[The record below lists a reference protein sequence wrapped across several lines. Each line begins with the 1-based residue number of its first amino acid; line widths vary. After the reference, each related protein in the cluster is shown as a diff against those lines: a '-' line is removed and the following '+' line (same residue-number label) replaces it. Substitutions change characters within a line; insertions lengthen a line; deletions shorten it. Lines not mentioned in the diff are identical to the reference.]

1 MRKWDCAWVLTSY
14 IFQYAC
20 DSSLPRNPG
29 IQLYIWLCDF
39 PSVLSINSL
48 KRFSQPNYVS
58 VVCTQR
64 IFSERFCSISHGKK
78 EIANLKKK
86 EKNVYI
92 WQKMY
97 RYSLSVGRVSKIP
110 LVFAT
115 LWMKGYCLSPMRIYA
130 LSGIWILMLEACLYW
145 LWKGLTKD
153 FGKCLPMFYNLFV
166 STLPQES
173 ARWEA
178 YMSNAMCRSC
188 NCLLCRAALADNGG
202 QPECD
207 FPKWPVC
214 LKHDWAWL

>member
-1 MRKWDCAWVLTSY
+1 MPVIRL
-14 IFQYAC
+14 F
-20 DSSLPRNPG
+20 PG
-29 IQLYIWLCDF
+29 IQA
-39 PSVLSINSL
+39 
-48 KRFSQPNYVS
+48 FSFTFDCVTSPVS
-58 VVCTQR
+58 FQSTPWKDSASPIIFLLFVPKESSQR
-64 IFSERFCSISHGKK
+64 ERFCSISHGKK

-130 LSGIWILMLEACLYW
+130 LSGILILMLEACLYW